1 MAGLLDPATE
11 MGLYY
16 QREDFG
22 QTLGV
27 WGIGPGPY
35 MVLPL
40 FGPSSVRDGIG
51 LGVDWY
57 AWQQL
62 DLFGYV
68 DWSNDQFLR
77 WPTLLFAIDTRANV
91 GFRYY
96 EMGSIYEYLWVRQL
110 YLEMREFE
118 IRR

>member
-1 MAGLLDPATE
+1 MERVAVFTGPTNKNVKKEIIKAWRADRLDLVIATSA
-11 MGLYY
+11 
-16 QREDFG
+16 F
-22 QTLGV
+22 
-27 WGIGPGPY
+27 
-35 MVLPL
+35 
-40 FGPSSVRDGIG
+40 G

-68 DWSNDQFLR
+68 NWSNDQFAR

-110 YLEMREFE
+110 YLQMREFE
-118 IRR
+118 IER